1 MDVSGGDETAIRESD
16 TSRRQR
22 TSGRWHVALLVSA
35 TLALVTGCSFWRSE
49 VTVVNR
55 TTQDIVVPFG
65 YQFGDAMFVPA
76 CGEVA
81 FDPGVRH
88 ELPAPPPTA
97 VELQLR
103 LGLPPDAHSRQTLT
117 ITSERVWTYPPS
129 SQPPCEGLAPVPTP
143 TPAPTAGK
151 VSDPQ

>member
-1 MDVSGGDETAIRESD
+1 MAVSGGEEMAIREND

-22 TSGRWHVALLVSA
+22 SSGRRQVALLATA
-35 TLALVTGCSFWRSE
+35 TLALAAGCSFWRSE

-55 TTQDIVVPFG
+55 TTQDIVVRFG
-65 YQFGDAMFVPA
+65 YQFDEAVLVPG

-88 ELPAPPPTA
+88 ELPETPPTA

-103 LGLPPDAHSRQTLT
+103 LGLPPDAPSRKTLV
-117 ITSERVWTYPPS
+117 ITSERVWTFPPS
-129 SQPPCEGLAPVPTP
+129 PQPPCEGVAPVPTP
-143 TPAPTAGK
+143 TPAPTAG
-151 VSDPQ
+151 

>member
-1 MDVSGGDETAIRESD
+1 MIAIA
-16 TSRRQR
+16 SRR
-22 TSGRWHVALLVSA
+22 HLVLLVTA
-35 TLALVTGCSFWRSE
+35 TLALVTGCSSGRSE

-55 TTQDIVVPFG
+55 TTQDVVVRFG
-65 YQFGDAMFVPA
+65 YQFGDAVFVPG

-81 FDPGVRH
+81 FDPGIRH
-88 ELPAPPPTA
+88 ELPETPPTA

-103 LGLPPDAHSRQTLT
+103 LGLPPDAPSSKTFV

-143 TPAPTAGK
+143 TPTSTAG
-151 VSDPQ
+151 